1 MLYFAY
7 EVARCQKRSF
17 SNHART
23 PKTLLRSPN
32 FNSFCISTPCC
43 FSIFFLTAGY
53 NYTFIDSASP
63 YRPLPPPVLLRAALP
78 GLLAIRPP
86 SLRGALHAR
95 VELDVD
101 PRRGVESKRLGHL
114 IQVELGDVEHGPQ
127 AVAGV
132 GVDVALEAVLGRL
145 VEVVVLHH
153 QLLQLALDVDDLVGR
168 ELELGD
174 GHAGLLEVAQEGGF
188 RRLQEHQ
195 TPSLGVGTSRSA
207 HAVNVVTRI
216 TVKVKSQ

>member
-1 MLYFAY
+1 ML
-7 EVARCQKRSF
+7 
-17 SNHART
+17 
-23 PKTLLRSPN
+23 LL
-32 FNSFCISTPCC
+32 FL
-43 FSIFFLTAGY
+43 FLTTGY
-53 NYTFIDSASP
+53 NYTLIDYAP
-63 YRPLPPPVLLRAALP
+63 LATHPLPSPVLLRAALP
-78 GLLAIRPP
+78 GLLAIRPS
-86 SLRGALHAR
+86 SLRRALHAR

-101 PRRGVESKRLGHL
+101 PRRGVEPKRLGHL
-114 IQVELGDVEHGPQ
+114 LQVQLGDVEHGPQ

-145 VEVVVLHH
+145 VEVVVLHD

-168 ELELGD
+168 ELELGH

-195 TPSLGVGTSRSA
+195 TPALGVGTSCSA

-216 TVKVKSQ
+216 TVKVESQ